1 MAAFGDAKAFK
12 VQDPASIFGRC
23 TGAGGVETGGIT
35 RKPME
40 HGKTLSQSKLGQ
52 KFRTEPTSLFD
63 FVLNGAELMRKFK
76 GWRRFS
82 ESDHPPNV
90 AQV

>member
-23 TGAGGVETGGIT
+23 TGAGGGETGGIT

-40 HGKTLSQSKLGQ
+40 HGKTLSQLKQ
-52 KFRTEPTSLFD
+52 KFRTKPTSLFD
-63 FVLNGAELMRKFK
+63 FVLNGAELMWKLK
-76 GWRRFS
+76 GWRRFG